1 MNAKKKVSYKDLAL
15 IAGNISKLYEEGIQ
29 LLNIFSLLDELP
41 LKKEYK
47 DLLKEMEIMIRDGGT
62 LRKAFSKG
70 EDLIPNFFVSMV
82 GIGEKTGRIVYVLK
96 GLEMYYNKLQYINK
110 TIISSITYPLILM
123 IALIILGFF
132 VLFFFIPSMANIYS
146 AMGKDVPD
154 IYVNIISLK
163 KLVFRNPILILI
175 EVMILGI
182 AVPIFIFNTFLK
194 KTLYYFIDKIPVYN
208 LFNEYI
214 SIVLMSVI
222 INSGINIAIGLEYC
236 CEGELSEKIDKVLR
250 KINSDIKNG
259 KVLSESMNETM
270 MFSKYTL
277 AHIKLGEEC
286 GSLDKRLII
295 LENEIFN
302 NLSDKIT
309 KITVLIQPLLIL
321 IIGIVILMFIMKF
334 VVPLLDI
341 VLI

>member
-1 MNAKKKVSYKDLAL
+1 MNMKNKVSYKDLAL

-29 LLNIFSLLDELP
+29 LLNIFTLLDELP

-47 DLLKEMEIMIRDGGT
+47 TLLKEMEIIIRDGGT

-70 EDLIPNFFVSMV
+70 EGLIPIFFVSMV
-82 GIGEKTGRIVYVLK
+82 GIGERTGRIVYVLK

-110 TIISSITYPLILM
+110 TIISSITYPSILM

-132 VLFFFIPSMANIYS
+132 VLFFFIPSMANIYG
-146 AMGKDVPD
+146 AMGKDIPD
-154 IYVNIISLK
+154 IYLNIIFMK
-163 KLVFRNPILILI
+163 KFIFRNPILILI
-175 EVMILGI
+175 QVVIWGVI
-182 AVPIFIFNTFLK
+182 VPIFIFNTFLR
-194 KTLYYFIDKIPVYN
+194 KTFYYCIGKIPVYN
-208 LFNEYI
+208 LFNEYMT
-214 SIVLMSVI
+214 IVLMSVV

-236 CEGELSEKIDKVLR
+236 CEGELNEKITKVLR
-250 KINSDIKNG
+250 KINADIKGG

-286 GSLDKRLII
+286 GALDKRLLI

-309 KITVLIQPLLIL
+309 KITVLIQPALIL
-321 IIGIVILMFIMKF
+321 IIGIIILTFVMKF

>member
-1 MNAKKKVSYKDLAL
+1 M
-15 IAGNISKLYEEGIQ
+15 
-29 LLNIFSLLDELP
+29 
-41 LKKEYK
+41 
-47 DLLKEMEIMIRDGGT
+47 
-62 LRKAFSKG
+62 
-70 EDLIPNFFVSMV
+70 
-82 GIGEKTGRIVYVLK
+82 LK

-110 TIISSITYPLILM
+110 TIINSITYPLILM

-132 VLFFFIPSMANIYS
+132 VLFFFIPSMANIYG
-146 AMGKDVPD
+146 AMGKDIPD
-154 IYVNIISLK
+154 IYLKIISMK
-163 KLVFRNPILILI
+163 KFVFRNPILIILQ
-175 EVMILGI
+175 VMIWGI
-182 AVPIFIFNTFLK
+182 IAPIFIFNIFLRK
-194 KTLYYFIDKIPVYN
+194 SFYYYIEKIQVYN

-214 SIVLMSVI
+214 TIVLMSVV

-236 CEGELSEKIDKVLR
+236 CEGELNEKITKVLR
-250 KINSDIKNG
+250 KINDDIKNG

-295 LENEIFN
+295 LETEIFN
-302 NLSDKIT
+302 NLNDKIS
-309 KITVLIQPLLIL
+309 KITVLVQPLLIL
-321 IIGIVILMFIMKF
+321 TIGIIILSFIIKF